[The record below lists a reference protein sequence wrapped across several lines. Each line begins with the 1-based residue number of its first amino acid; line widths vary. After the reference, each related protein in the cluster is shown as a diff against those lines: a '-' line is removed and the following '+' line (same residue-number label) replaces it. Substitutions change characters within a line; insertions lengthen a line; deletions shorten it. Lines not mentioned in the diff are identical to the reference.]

1 MLRTLDR
8 YLVREIALP
17 LALGLTVLTFILVL
31 PPILVAGEEF
41 ISKGVEWSIIARAM
55 ATLLPQALS
64 LTIPMAVL
72 LGILVGFGRLSADRE
87 FVAMQACGVSLAR
100 LLRPVLLVAALGTA
114 ATAYEIIVA
123 LPNANQ
129 AYREIVFVLLATRV
143 ENNVKPRIFYEDFP
157 NKVIYV
163 RDVPATGGWKD
174 VFLADTGRPGETTVY
189 FAREGRIRLD
199 EAHRIV
205 QLELRG
211 ATSYTAHVD
220 KPDAY
225 EANSYDSILLS
236 LDPETV
242 FKRPPAKGAPEMT
255 IAELKAEIASAAT
268 RKDPAYGARFM
279 LQQKFSLPLTCPIL
293 ALIAL
298 ALGASNRKDGKL
310 ASFAIGMGVIFVY
323 YVLLWGARAA
333 AMGGRFSP
341 ELAPWLPNIVMGA
354 LAIGMYF
361 WRSRSA
367 DQPIRLSLPV
377 FWRRSVAEVEPGAAS
392 AASASAPAQA
402 RRDRVVIVLRVPHVS
417 LPGPRLLDVYVSRE
431 YLRVFLLGLVGL
443 LGIFYISTFID
454 LVDKLF
460 RGEATSAMLLRYF
473 YFRTPQFVYYVV
485 PMGVLVSTLV
495 TIGVMTKNSE
505 LLVMRACGVSLYRTA
520 LPLLVFGAIASG
532 GLFLL
537 QEQVLA
543 KANREADRLE
553 RIIRRWPP
561 ATSALN
567 RRWMIGRQNEIYHY
581 DLFDPEANR
590 FGNLWVYR
598 LDEQNWGLKSVLRAS
613 EATATAAIGDSRD
626 GWTARQGWTR
636 EVLKEVSRRGVE
648 RTVVKYAPFTE
659 QALTIEPPSYFKS
672 DEPLAELMTFN
683 QLREY
688 IERLRASGANVVPQ
702 MVALQRKIAF
712 PFVTIIMT
720 VLAVPFAV
728 TTGRRGAMYG
738 VGVGI
743 VLAITY
749 WIAMSITGAL
759 GAGGVMPPALAAWA
773 PNLVFGSAA
782 AYLVLTVRT

>member
-1 MLRTLDR
+1 MLRILDR

-17 LALGLTVLTFILVL
+17 FLMGLTVLTFILVL

-41 ISKGVEWSIIARAM
+41 ISKGVEWSIVARAM

-87 FVAMQACGVSLAR
+87 FVAMQACGVSLMR
-100 LLRPVLLVAALGTA
+100 LLRPVLLVAAVGTA
-114 ATAYEIIVA
+114 AAAYEIIVA

-129 AYREIVFVLLATRV
+129 SYREIVYVLLATRV

-163 RDVPATGGWKD
+163 RDIPATGGWQD
-174 VFLADTGRPGETTVY
+174 VFLADTSRPGETTVY
-189 FAREGRIRLD
+189 FAKEGRIRLD
-199 EAHRIV
+199 QANRIV
-205 QLELRG
+205 QLELRE
-211 ATSYTAHVD
+211 ATSYTSHIE
-220 KPDAY
+220 KPDDY
-225 EANSYDSILLS
+225 EANAFDSILIS

-255 IAELKAEIASAAT
+255 IAELKSEIADAAT
-268 RKDPAYGARFM
+268 RNDPAYGARFM

-298 ALGASNRKDGKL
+298 ALGVSNRKDGKL
-310 ASFAIGMGVIFVY
+310 ASFVIGMGVIFIY

-354 LAIGMYF
+354 LAILMF
-361 WRSRSA
+361 IWRSRFA
-367 DQPIRLSLPV
+367 DRPLRLSLPA
-377 FWRRSVAEVEPGAAS
+377 FWRRRNAEAAADAS
-392 AASASAPAQA
+392 AGLSAAPTAGAQ
-402 RRDRVVIVLRVPHVS
+402 RVVVVVRIPHINI
-417 LPGPRLLDVYVSRE
+417 PGPRLLDVYVSRE
-431 YLRVFLLGLVGL
+431 YLRIFLLGVVGL

-473 YFRTPQFVYYVV
+473 YFRTPQFVYYVI

-495 TIGVMTKNSE
+495 TVGIMSKNSE
-505 LLVMRACGVSLYRTA
+505 LLVMRACGISLYRSA
-520 LPLLVFGAIASG
+520 LPLLVFGAVASV
-532 GLFLL
+532 GLFAL

-543 KANREADRLE
+543 RANREADRLE
-553 RIIRRWPP
+553 RIIRRYPP

-567 RRWMIGRQNEIYHY
+567 RRWVVGKDNEIYHY
-581 DLFDPEANR
+581 DLFDPESNR
-590 FGNLWVYR
+590 FTNLWVYG
-598 LDEQNWGLKSVLRAS
+598 LDEKTWGLRRVTRAA
-613 EATATAAIGDSRD
+613 EATAPAGRGTEPAAWI
-626 GWTARQGWTR
+626 ARLGWTR
-636 EVLKEVSRRGVE
+636 ELTVSGKAGARRTSLKY
-648 RTVVKYAPFTE
+648 TPFQE
-659 QALTIEPPSYFKS
+659 QPLAIEPPSYFKS
-672 DEPLAELMTFN
+672 DEPIAELMTFV

-688 IERLRASGANVVPQ
+688 IVKLQASGANVVPQ

-728 TTGRRGAMYG
+728 TNGRRGAMYG
-738 VGVGI
+738 VGIGI

-749 WIAMSITGAL
+749 WIAMSVSGAL
-759 GAGGVMPPALAAWA
+759 GAGGVMSPLLAAWA
-773 PNLVFGSAA
+773 PNIIFGTAA
-782 AYLVLTVRT
+782 GYLVLTVRT

>member
-1 MLRTLDR
+1 MLRILDR

-17 LALGLTVLTFILVL
+17 LFLGLTVLTFILVL

-41 ISKGVEWSIIARAM
+41 ISKGVEWSIVARAM
-55 ATLLPQALS
+55 ATLVPSALS

-87 FVAMQACGVSLAR
+87 FVAMQACGVSLMR
-100 LLRPVLLVAALGTA
+100 LLRPVLLIAGLGTA

-129 AYREIVFVLLATRV
+129 AYREIVYVLLATRV
-143 ENNVKPRIFYEDFP
+143 ENNVKPRVFYEDFP

-163 RDVPATGGWKD
+163 RDIPATGGWQD
-174 VFLADTGRPGETTVY
+174 VFLADTSRPGETTVY
-189 FAREGRIRLD
+189 FAKEGRIRLD
-199 EAHRIV
+199 QANRIV
-205 QLELRG
+205 QLELRQ
-211 ATSYTAHVD
+211 ATSYTSHVE
-220 KPDAY
+220 KPDDY
-225 EANSYDSILLS
+225 EANAFDSILIS

-255 IAELKAEIASAAT
+255 IAELKSEIAAAAM
-268 RKDPAYGARFM
+268 RNDPAYGARFM

-354 LAIGMYF
+354 LAVLMFI

-367 DQPIRLSLPV
+367 DQPIRLSVPA
-377 FWRRSVAEVEPGAAS
+377 FWRRSEDEAATPANSKSS
-392 AASASAPAQA
+392 ATS
-402 RRDRVVIVLRVPHVS
+402 RRGRVVVVVRIPHVS
-417 LPGPRLLDVYVSRE
+417 LPGPRLLDLYVSRE
-431 YLRVFLLGLVGL
+431 YVRVFLLGVVGL

-473 YFRTPQFVYYVV
+473 YFRTPQFVYYVI

-495 TIGVMTKNSE
+495 TVGIMSKNSE
-505 LLVMRACGVSLYRTA
+505 LLVMRACGISLYRSA
-520 LPLLVFGAIASG
+520 LPLLIFAAVASV
-532 GLFLL
+532 GLFAL

-543 KANREADRLE
+543 RANREADRLE

-567 RRWMIGRQNEIYHY
+567 RRWVIGREHEIYHY
-581 DLFDPEANR
+581 DLFDPDANR
-590 FGNLWVYR
+590 FTNLWVYG
-598 LDEQNWGLKSVLRAS
+598 LDEKNWGLRRVMRAA
-613 EATATAAIGDSRD
+613 EATAPLLGSGGDEAQWIGRL
-626 GWTARQGWTR
+626 GWTR
-636 EVLKEVSRRGVE
+636 EISLIGKPGAQRTAVSY
-648 RTVVKYAPFTE
+648 TPFE
-659 QALTIEPPSYFKS
+659 QQPLAIEPPSYFKS
-672 DEPLAELMTFN
+672 DEPIAELMTFV

-688 IERLRASGANVVPQ
+688 IVRLRASGANVVPQ

-738 VGVGI
+738 VGIGI

-749 WIAMSITGAL
+749 WIAMSVSGAL
-759 GAGGVMPPALAAWA
+759 GAGGVMSPLLAAWA
-773 PNLVFGSAA
+773 PNLLFGSAA
-782 AYLVLTVRT
+782 GYLVLTVRT